1 MDFILETKDL
11 TKKYGSKIAVDNLNF
26 QLDRGQI
33 LGLLGPNGSGKTTFI
48 KMLVGLL
55 HQDNGEILIDGKVP
69 GVETKKT
76 VAYLPDRNF
85 LYKWMKI
92 KDAIEVFSDFYE
104 DFNIDKCKK
113 LLEFMKLEENMKI
126 KALSKGMTEKLLL
139 TLVLSRD
146 AQLYVLDEPIAGVDP
161 VAREK
166 ILDAILNNFNEG
178 SSMIITTHLVRDIE
192 KLFDEVAF
200 ISEGKIFEKGD
211 AEQLR
216 IDKGMSIDE
225 IYRDIFRD

>member
-26 QLDRGQI
+26 QLERGKI